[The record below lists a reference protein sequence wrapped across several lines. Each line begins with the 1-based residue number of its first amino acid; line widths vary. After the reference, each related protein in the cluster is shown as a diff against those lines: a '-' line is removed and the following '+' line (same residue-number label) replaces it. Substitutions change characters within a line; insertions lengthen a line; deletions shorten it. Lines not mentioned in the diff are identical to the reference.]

1 MSDPTEKQS
10 TRSIELEIEIEAT
23 PDAVWKAL
31 SEGEEVR
38 RWFSPE
44 ARVTPGVGGSIWLSW
59 GEGVAGEGAIDIWEP
74 GRRIRWIESWGSA
87 GDADGDGDE
96 TNSAATTDADGDG
109 DETNSAATTDAAGG
123 EPTSEETDVSAE
135 SSPIIQTAVDFHIET
150 RGGSTVVRLVHSGFS
165 ASADWD
171 EYYDATVAGWT
182 YFLWNLAFYVERH
195 FGTPR
200 TMVSERRSTT
210 RGFED
215 VWNEL
220 LGSSG
225 LALEGLE
232 GLTAGDRLTVTL
244 GDRTLVGDVKYV
256 RHPRNLAG
264 TLKELNDGLLFVE
277 MEPSG
282 GETWSC
288 GVWISAY
295 GVAEAETTALQAQ
308 LTALVD
314 RVFS

>member
-87 GDADGDGDE
+87 G
-96 TNSAATTDADGDG
+96 DADGDG